1 MNHVTGPHGKLLF
14 GLVLTDLGKTIMV
27 EKWSGDGTYYLP
39 ARQIGPYRLWF
50 EFLKKAHTDPD
61 IDVDYKHYEEW
72 GNFYEMEFSEWW
84 SGATWRSL
92 FAVDAGVRV
101 LDDSE
106 QFKNDDQGIVVRLP
120 LGKDPKETIK
130 DVNQLLSQHGAGTN
144 LDTIVQGK
152 FALSPGY
159 EKAFL
164 KYLDRAN
171 FMLRLYG
178 MWLNNAEHDLKDRV
192 GRTAVEFSTWAK
204 ERTEMIESR
213 GYNYK
218 KPVAP
223 FAVDA
228 FADEF
233 ERGLDTSTSDER
245 RQFMRYLKK
254 ARNLA
259 GNAAM
264 GVFPGKY

>member
-1 MNHVTGPHGKLLF
+1 
-14 GLVLTDLGKTIMV
+14 
-27 EKWSGDGTYYLP
+27 
-39 ARQIGPYRLWF
+39 
-50 EFLKKAHTDPD
+50 
-61 IDVDYKHYEEW
+61 
-72 GNFYEMEFSEWW
+72 
-84 SGATWRSL
+84 
-92 FAVDAGVRV
+92 
-101 LDDSE
+101 
-106 QFKNDDQGIVVRLP
+106 
-120 LGKDPKETIK
+120 
-130 DVNQLLSQHGAGTN
+130 
-144 LDTIVQGK
+144 
-152 FALSPGY
+152 
-159 EKAFL
+159 
-164 KYLDRAN
+164 
-171 FMLRLYG
+171 

-233 ERGLDTSTSDER
+233 ERGLDTSISDER